1 MRKAAE
7 YETIRQ
13 MRFLSQIVLAAI
25 LPSSDVQEIPSH
37 VLTNNVVSIAEAS
50 KMRHNAKS
58 KRLFFRLK
66 GRISATLDKTFILR
80 DDSGAASVMVSCD
93 DRWSPGDTVRIV
105 ATHLRKEPFDP
116 HFVTE
121 ALSIEVLAHGTPD
134 TIRSASPAMLSDELA
149 FCPVRV
155 EGVVTD
161 AFRDEVSPNWNILTI
176 ESEGAHVAAFF
187 EDRNASQGGLNR
199 MIDAVIS
206 IDGVFFPASSG
217 SRRYLDAWIQ
227 VFSKESVHIV
237 EPAAADPFS
246 VEEMRDDRILADAQN
261 PRRRKASG
269 TVVATWGERSLFL
282 RISDT
287 RTVEVQLER
296 GCPKPPVGSC
306 VTVSGFVRRNTF
318 YASLCNALLRV
329 DGVDGG
335 NMGAPADTSAKSILF
350 DEHGERRVVSQFN
363 GRLIRINGI
372 VRDILVSWKDERRI
386 ILNCDGITVPVVLT
400 REMEPPEIDSEVS
413 VSGACLI
420 ATESDGG
427 ELVRLGGFSVITGL
441 PEDIKVIARPPWW
454 TPLRLLCVIVALLAL
469 LAVILVWNTSLR
481 VIAERRGRRLFL
493 EQAERLKANLKVEE
507 RTRLAVELHDALSQ
521 TLTGI
526 ALLVDSAEHAS
537 GGENQMVGRLLSTVR
552 QMLASCRR
560 ELQGCLWDLRSR
572 TFEEKDMTEAVM
584 RTICP
589 NVGDAKA
596 TCRFNVPRDALS
608 ETTAHA
614 VLRIV
619 RELVVNA
626 VGHGQATK
634 VAIAGEYHDGMV
646 RFSVKDNGVGFDPS
660 SAKGPSQGHFGLQG
674 IRERV
679 GKFDGE
685 VNIESAPGKGA
696 KVTVCIK
703 LKEGK

>member
-1 MRKAAE
+1 M
-7 YETIRQ
+7 IG
-13 MRFLSQIVLAAI
+13 S
-25 LPSSDVQEIPSH
+25 
-37 VLTNNVVSIAEAS
+37 VVS
-50 KMRHNAKS
+50 
-58 KRLFFRLK
+58 
-66 GRISATLDKTFILR
+66 
-80 DDSGAASVMVSCD
+80 
-93 DRWSPGDTVRIV
+93 
-105 ATHLRKEPFDP
+105 
-116 HFVTE
+116 
-121 ALSIEVLAHGTPD
+121 
-134 TIRSASPAMLSDELA
+134 
-149 FCPVRV
+149 V
-155 EGVVTD
+155 E
-161 AFRDEVSPNWNILTI
+161 
-176 ESEGAHVAAFF
+176 
-187 EDRNASQGGLNR
+187 
-199 MIDAVIS
+199 
-206 IDGVFFPASSG
+206 GVFFPASSG
-217 SRRYLDAWIQ
+217 SRRYLGAWIHS
-227 VFSKESVHIV
+227 FSKDSVHIV

-372 VRDILVSWKDERRI
+372 VRDILVSWKDEQRI
-386 ILNCDGITVPVVLT
+386 ILNCDGITVPVILT

-537 GGENQMVGRLLSTVR
+537 GGENQTVGRLLSTVR